1 MSGNIRFPHITGR
14 TEAEQIGQIKSYL
27 HQLVEQLNWMLQSIG
42 SGTTQEGAATT
53 NPAFGEISGETFY
66 EMKSLLIQSSDTLN
80 AYYEKI
86 NAKLEG
92 QYVKQADFEAHKQE
106 SEQRFSELASQFVE
120 QTGFYDEYKQDVEE
134 QFDGLAGVYVAQ
146 TDFDTYKQENAG
158 AIADLDN
165 KYVSKADYDAY
176 KTEVSQSIVGL
187 QESINALQQI
197 IESMQATGG
206 E

>member
-27 HQLVEQLNWMLQSIG
+27 HQLVEQLNWMLQSVG
-42 SGTTQEGAATT
+42 SGTTQEGTT
-53 NPAFGEISGETFY
+53 STTPDFSAIIEETFY

-92 QYVKQADFEAHKQE
+92 QYVKQADFDTHKQE
-106 SEQRFSELASQFVE
+106 SDQRFNELASQSAGL
-120 QTGFYDEYKQDVEE
+120 TGLDD
-134 QFDGLAGVYVAQ
+134 YVAK

-165 KYVSKADYDAY
+165 KYVSKTDYDAY
-176 KTEVSQSIVGL
+176 KTEVSQSISGL
-187 QESINALQQI
+187 QESIKALQQI
-197 IESMQATGG
+197 VESMQATGG